1 MFESGRLIC
10 LCLFAE
16 IVSVVQLCSNLVDLS
31 VCRRKDPV
39 IYLFFFLFIY
49 LVYVAIQV
57 LSKPFHK
64 LILVYDG
71 YRPLNNSF

>member
-16 IVSVVQLCSNLVDLS
+16 IVSVIQLCSNLVDLS
-31 VCRRKDPV
+31 VCHRKDPV
-39 IYLFFFLFIY
+39 IYFLFIY
-49 LVYVAIQV
+49 LFYVAIQV